1 MLGQLIVDVCERGMK
16 FMPQVLKH
24 ADGNRGCSSLCPVHD
39 SLHSV
44 SDDSLD
50 ACSKDVCTAI
60 RQNRRTVRLVH
71 ACTSAQPGA
80 LIPTPNCFARGE
92 IEVMLHASLIRAAKV
107 MAHYLVALVIAGL
120 AVNEH
125 RTGASSCRRG
135 SICVLLIPFFRG
147 LRERCGALVAVVFD
161 KKGSFS

>member
-1 MLGQLIVDVCERGMK
+1 M
-16 FMPQVLKH
+16 
-24 ADGNRGCSSLCPVHD
+24 
-39 SLHSV
+39 
-44 SDDSLD
+44 
-50 ACSKDVCTAI
+50 
-60 RQNRRTVRLVH
+60 
-71 ACTSAQPGA
+71 
-80 LIPTPNCFARGE
+80 
-92 IEVMLHASLIRAAKV
+92 